1 VHTRVCKTARW
12 RDGFWSGWR
21 GCVVALLGL
30 GDDPVEQ
37 VPEKRPDR
45 GWTSQL
51 PDMSEVIPCP
61 DATRNTRALTRIP
74 V

>member
-1 VHTRVCKTARW
+1 
-12 RDGFWSGWR
+12 
-21 GCVVALLGL
+21 VVALLGL